1 MLQADCQIF
10 RFCHSMN
17 NRAFNDILGR
27 EIKRVREEK
36 GITQEELASRMNVNS
51 QNISSYERGERCPSL
66 FWMNRL
72 YDALDIQPANF
83 TEELY
88 QKLNTEL
95 ISPNVTVIK
104 PVSKEINNPLTT
116 ELDSLSEEIEI

>member
-1 MLQADCQIF
+1 
-10 RFCHSMN
+10 MN
-17 NRAFNDILGR
+17 NRAFNEILGR

-36 GITQEELASRMNVNS
+36 GITQEELAARMNVNS

-72 YDALDIQPANF
+72 YEALEIHPANF

-88 QKLNTEL
+88 QKLNTGV
-95 ISPNVTVIK
+95 ISPNVTIIN
-104 PVSKEINNPLTT
+104 PVSKETNNSLST
-116 ELDSLSEEIEI
+116 EKDSLSEEVEI

>member
-1 MLQADCQIF
+1 
-10 RFCHSMN
+10 MN